1 MGTRGGAVRPL
12 DCGAVAHR
20 NRCRVLY
27 SSAMHRT
34 GTIIISLARSHLP
47 DCAQTSRTRGVFFV
61 SGPQSPHPGAPWPP
75 MTTDLDFH
83 VFDTTLRDGAQREGV
98 SYSVADKLAVARLLD
113 EIGVGFIEGGWPGAL
128 PKDTEFFARARTE
141 LKLRHAQLVAFGAT
155 RKAGVRVEDDPQVR
169 ALLDAETPVVC
180 LVAKSDVRHVREA
193 LRTTLEENLAMVAD
207 TVAFFV
213 GHGRR
218 VFLDCEHFFDGY
230 AARPRLRRAG
240 AARPRSPPAPRS
252 ASCATP
258 TAACCRW
265 ASAGS
270 SPTSAPASSGKLGIH
285 CQDDTGCAVANSLAA
300 VEAGVTHVQGTA
312 NGYGERAGNA
322 DTFALIGNLVTKM
335 GLPVVP
341 AECLPELQRV
351 SHAIAE
357 LANIAPDDHQP
368 FVGASAFAHKAG
380 LHASAIKVSPELYN
394 HLDPAVV
401 GNDMR
406 ILVTEMAGRASIELK
421 GRELGVDLAGP
432 GRRDRPRG
440 RPGEGARGRRL
451 VLRGRRRLLRAAAAR
466 PAARRPGAA
475 VRAGELQ
482 DLRRALG
489 QRRRRQRG
497 DGQGARRRR
506 ADHQHRRGQRPGQRA
521 GQRAAPG
528 AGQPATRSW
537 PRSRWPT
544 TRCASSAGRAAR
556 APPPGCSST
565 PPTAWGSGPPS
576 GVHDNIVEASWHAL
590 VDALTYAVLAAGAD
604 RG

>member
-1 MGTRGGAVRPL
+1 LFSGTASPISPQESAVP
-12 DCGAVAHR
+12 
-20 NRCRVLY
+20 
-27 SSAMHRT
+27 
-34 GTIIISLARSHLP
+34 
-47 DCAQTSRTRGVFFV
+47 
-61 SGPQSPHPGAPWPP
+61 
-75 MTTDLDFH
+75 TDLDFH

-98 SYSVADKLAVARLLD
+98 SYSVADKLAVARLMD

-141 LKLRHAQLVAFGAT
+141 LDLRHAQLVAFGAT
-155 RKAGVRVEDDPQVR
+155 RKAGVRVEDDGQVR
-169 ALLDAETPVVC
+169 ALLEAETPVVC
-180 LVAKSDVRHVREA
+180 LVAKSDVRHVHEA

-230 AARPRLRRAG
+230 AHDPDYGVRVLQAAFDAG
-240 AARPRSPPAPRS
+240 AEVGVLCDTNGGMLPMGIGRVVADVRARV
-252 ASCATP
+252 T
-258 TAACCRW
+258 
-265 ASAGS
+265 
-270 SPTSAPASSGKLGIH
+270 GKLGIH

-421 GRELGVDLAGP
+421 GRELGVELEGQADAI
-432 GRRDRPRG
+432 GRVVDQVK
-440 RPGEGARGRRL
+440 
-451 VLRGRRRLLRAAAAR
+451 VLEADGWSFEAADASFELLLRAQLPDA
-466 PAARRPGAA
+466 PAPLFELESYKTSVEHWGNGVVVSEATVKVHVDGERIISTAEGNGPVNALDNALRQALVGRYPHLSQVSLADYK
-475 VRAGELQ
+475 VRI
-482 DLRRALG
+482 LG
-489 QRRRRQRG
+489 WKG
-497 DGQGARRRR
+497 GTSA
-506 ADHQHRRGQRPGQRA
+506 
-521 GQRAAPG
+521 
-528 AGQPATRSW
+528 
-537 PRSRWPT
+537 T
-544 TRCASSAGRAAR
+544 TRVLIATTDG
-556 APPPGCSST
+556 T
-565 PPTAWGSGPPS
+565 QEWTTV
-576 GVHDNIVEASWHAL
+576 GVHSNIVEASWHAL
-590 VDALTYAVLAAGAD
+590 VDALTYAVL
-604 RG
+604 RSS